1 MRWYLSTLQSYG
13 LKPPRRMR
21 ICYMVLWLPDKSLK
35 LNCIENVNTL
45 TPRRKPSER
54 PEKNLTFE
62 LLKILPK
69 NFVLN
74 KIGFIFAGVRTLYL
88 FNLKPTPFLFLE
100 TANFPYTPGV
110 RSAENRH
117 PAANCPWNSESRSR
131 NSKMSFR
138 RGRNVCINHWT
149 GRLAVPQKGLNPFHP
164 RLFVYERLLIPCHE
178 KFSFPETQEHN
189 LITYFIPL
197 QKHLH
202 SLSPKN

>member
-1 MRWYLSTLQSYG
+1 MRCYLSTLQSYG

-88 FNLKPTPFLFLE
+88 FNLKPTPFLFWKPPI
-100 TANFPYTPGV
+100 FPYTPASVKPQTAIRPPIVHGTASLAAEILRCLLGV
-110 RSAENRH
+110 GETYVSIIGPGAWRCLR
-117 PAANCPWNSESRSR
+117 
-131 NSKMSFR
+131 KD
-138 RGRNVCINHWT
+138 WT
-149 GRLAVPQKGLNPFHP
+149 R
-164 RLFVYERLLIPCHE
+164 
-178 KFSFPETQEHN
+178 
-189 LITYFIPL
+189 FIRAFL
-197 QKHLH
+197 CMNGFWYHAMKN
-202 SLSPKN
+202 SLSLKHKSIIL